1 MAHDPNKGTVDWIG
15 EAEESLKH
23 VDLDSAEDVNA
34 LKAQME
40 AQMGTPRRKQQELAQ
55 QQFNP
60 PQNPFPATSSVG
72 LNDAVEE
79 LRTKISLI
87 SDKVDLILQLFAART
102 QDAVAEDE
110 SATEGSEAVRN
121 SD

>member
-34 LKAQME
+34 LTAQME

-60 PQNPFPATSSVG
+60 QQNPFPATSSVG

-110 SATEGSEAVRN
+110 PATEGSEDVRN